1 MSPTGDLLS
10 LLTGARCLYLGPGS
24 TRPLPTSCGALPS
37 LRISDTALPS
47 RDTAGTAAE
56 PNPTTVTP
64 TVCRNARNSHGCVN
78 HLSDLLLLDSSASTW
93 VELEWQAWAPG
104 RRGVGLRRVR
114 VGTVWE
120 PIAMNHHGLAS
131 LRAIYRP

>member
-10 LLTGARCLYLGPGS
+10 LLTRARCLCLGPGYTKRS
-24 TRPLPTSCGALPS
+24 PTSCGLLPS
-37 LRISDTALPS
+37 LRMSDTALPS
-47 RDTAGTAAE
+47 RDTVGTAAE

-64 TVCRNARNSHGCVN
+64 TLCRNARNSHGCVN

-131 LRAIYRP
+131 LRAVYRP